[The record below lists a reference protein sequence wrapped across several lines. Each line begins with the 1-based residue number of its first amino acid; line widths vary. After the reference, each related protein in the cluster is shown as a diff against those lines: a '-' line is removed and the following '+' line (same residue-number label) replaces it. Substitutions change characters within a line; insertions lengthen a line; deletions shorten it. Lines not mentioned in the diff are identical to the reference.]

1 MISGVHVLIGRDNVG
16 VCTGYHIQCT
26 HTMYMYMYKLL
37 MMTFEPLEITVQM
50 SPLAI
55 IACLHGGEPGA
66 EVTCI
71 HTQYIASWFV
81 NEPTTQYS
89 VL

>member
-1 MISGVHVLIGRDNVG
+1 
-16 VCTGYHIQCT
+16 
-26 HTMYMYMYKLL
+26 

-50 SPLAI
+50 SLLAI
-55 IACLHGGEPGA
+55 IARLHGGEAGD